1 MLNTINFAKNICKQ
15 EIDMGF
21 AQLKQKAHDLFEEAG
36 FLAHIQNEQDYES
49 ALVLMDE
56 LIEDYDYNR
65 HLIELLSHN
74 IEAWEN
80 ESDVFKAF
88 NADIASLDTGVAL
101 LKLLMDQHH
110 LGVADLP
117 EIGSK
122 SLVSK
127 IMNGK
132 RRLTVD
138 HIQALSER
146 FAIDPALFL

>member
-1 MLNTINFAKNICKQ
+1 
-15 EIDMGF
+15 MG
-21 AQLKQKAHDLFEEAG
+21 
-36 FLAHIQNEQDYES
+36 
-49 ALVLMDE
+49 
-56 LIEDYDYNR
+56 
-65 HLIELLSHN
+65 
-74 IEAWEN
+74 N
-80 ESDVFKAF
+80 ESDAFKVF

-138 HIQALSER
+138 HIHALSQR

>member
-1 MLNTINFAKNICKQ
+1 
-15 EIDMGF
+15 MGF

-36 FLAHIQNEQDYES
+36 FLTHIQNNQDYES

-65 HLIELLSHN
+65 HLIELLSHR
-74 IEAWEN
+74 IEEWEDQA
-80 ESDVFKAF
+80 ESFKEF
-88 NADIASLDTGVAL
+88 NVDINSLDTGIAL

-117 EIGSK
+117 EIGTK

-138 HIQALSER
+138 HIQALSKR
-146 FAIDPALFL
+146 FDIDPALFL